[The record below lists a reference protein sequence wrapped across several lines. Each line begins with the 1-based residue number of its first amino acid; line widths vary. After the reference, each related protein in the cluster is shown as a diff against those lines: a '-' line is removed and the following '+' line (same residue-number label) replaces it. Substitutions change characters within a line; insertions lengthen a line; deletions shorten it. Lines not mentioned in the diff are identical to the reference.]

1 MLEFIFQSIFFQFT
15 VQRCTS
21 YPEQLGGNLAVSVR
35 LLQRTQNP
43 LLVFSV
49 VAQGEA
55 DGRGLFRYG
64 KFQML
69 FCDKPGLRLQHRTHD
84 FLPKLTDI
92 ARPNM
97 GQQCFTGF
105 PSNPITSHSSSLF
118 AISRKNSA
126 SGMMSS

>member
-55 DGRGLFRYG
+55 DGRGRLRHGKLQMPFR
-64 KFQML
+64 
-69 FCDKPGLRLQHRTHD
+69 DKP
-84 FLPKLTDI
+84 
-92 ARPNM
+92 RP
-97 GQQCFTGF
+97 
-105 PSNPITSHSSSLF
+105 
-118 AISRKNSA
+118 
-126 SGMMSS
+126 